1 MSHRDGIGEKTKYLH
16 RYIFYVTK
24 FSQALCRVQVNSV
37 VHEFHHRSFV
47 FSQSSCEVSA
57 SRTDVL
63 TLKKSMADS
72 LDNYFYCLGSE
83 RFGLWVQVYL
93 GSSWLVLPLPYSGMT
108 LSLLV
113 PALQTGHPGLL
124 GHVSSH
130 WKTKKEYIMSSVNQ
144 KPICCR
150 EIKKDGEFWTWSLL
164 IRWRV
169 CCELS
174 FCQINHY
181 VLWISVV
188 AHYTVK
194 SEGLWFKFLKR
205 NSDFS
210 LYHILRHIFIMNSS
224 QVVKM
229 SVTTTDNSPSQD
241 NTHLDDQT
249 TL

>member
-1 MSHRDGIGEKTKYLH
+1 
-16 RYIFYVTK
+16 
-24 FSQALCRVQVNSV
+24 
-37 VHEFHHRSFV
+37 
-47 FSQSSCEVSA
+47 
-57 SRTDVL
+57 
-63 TLKKSMADS
+63 MADS
-72 LDNYFYCLGSE
+72 LDNYYYCLGSE

-93 GSSWLVLPLPYSGMT
+93 GSCWLVLPLPYSGMT

-164 IRWRV
+164 IRWTI

-210 LYHILRHIFIMNSS
+210 LYHILRHFYHEFLSGCQNVSHHYWQQSFSGQHSSGWSDYPIIQMFMIYNSLRRS
-224 QVVKM
+224 NPKFLSEVDQIDKKQLRTKQLIHFTLKINTVAH
-229 SVTTTDNSPSQD
+229 TTQWGGVSF
-241 NTHLDDQT
+241 
-249 TL
+249 